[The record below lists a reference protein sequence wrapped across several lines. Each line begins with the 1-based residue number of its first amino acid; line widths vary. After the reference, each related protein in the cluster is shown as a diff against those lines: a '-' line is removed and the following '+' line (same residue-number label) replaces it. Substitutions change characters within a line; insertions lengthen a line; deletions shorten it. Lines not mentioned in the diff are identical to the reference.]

1 MNATQDRLLDRW
13 IRSKNSACWMFS
25 VLCGRI
31 GASIC
36 LAFALGARPPL
47 VPASMPGPDDSM
59 PASAT
64 LTVSRERLGSNVGLN
79 GMPSSATLTVSRDRV
94 EKIEMCLLALAGYV
108 RGMLN
113 ADAADAGAIP
123 GPNPSTRDR
132 SCSRSPHRRGGLVA
146 QSSDPSLSTS
156 AAAGRPS
163 SASLAVT
170 SPPTSSASLPA
181 ARPTSSASLAR
192 VDDPDPVPCFYA
204 SSYRD
209 GSTCELIGKTQVRM
223 TAPTGFVAS
232 PQYRICCHECTN
244 WLLNTDSA
252 VIAERDR

>member
-1 MNATQDRLLDRW
+1 
-13 IRSKNSACWMFS
+13 
-25 VLCGRI
+25 
-31 GASIC
+31 
-36 LAFALGARPPL
+36 
-47 VPASMPGPDDSM
+47 MPGPDDSM

-64 LTVSRERLGSNVGLN
+64 LTVSRDQL
-79 GMPSSATLTVSRDRV
+79 
-94 EKIEMCLLALAGYV
+94 EKLLMCLAALAGHV

-163 SASLAVT
+163 SASLAAT
-170 SPPTSSASLPA
+170 SPAPTSSASLPA

-209 GSTCELIGKTQVRM
+209 GSTCELTDWQDANEDVRRHRL
-223 TAPTGFVAS
+223 AKISGLLPRVRQLVARQRFS
-232 PQYRICCHECTN
+232 RLHL
-244 WLLNTDSA
+244 W
-252 VIAERDR
+252 

>member
-1 MNATQDRLLDRW
+1 
-13 IRSKNSACWMFS
+13 
-25 VLCGRI
+25 
-31 GASIC
+31 
-36 LAFALGARPPL
+36 
-47 VPASMPGPDDSM
+47 MPGPDDSM

-64 LTVSRERLGSNVGLN
+64 LTVSRDRSGLNVGFN
-79 GMPSSATLTVSRDRV
+79 GMPASATLTVSRDRV
-94 EKIEMCLLALAGYV
+94 EKIEMCLLALTGYV

-163 SASLAVT
+163 SASLAAT
-170 SPPTSSASLPA
+170 SPTPTSSASLPA

-192 VDDPDPVPCFYA
+192 VDDPGPVPCFYA
-204 SSYRD
+204 SKLFL
-209 GSTCELIGKTQVRM
+209 GSTCELIGKTQMMM
-223 TAPTGFVAS
+223 TDDTAS
-232 PQYRICCHECTN
+232 PKYRVCCHECAN
-244 WLLNTDSA
+244 WLLENDSA
-252 VIAERDR
+252 TRPSFDNWLLDTSAPGSATV

>member
-1 MNATQDRLLDRW
+1 
-13 IRSKNSACWMFS
+13 
-25 VLCGRI
+25 
-31 GASIC
+31 
-36 LAFALGARPPL
+36 
-47 VPASMPGPDDSM
+47 MPGPDDSM

-64 LTVSRERLGSNVGLN
+64 LTVSRDRLGLNVGAN
-79 GMPSSATLTVSRDRV
+79 GMPASATLTVSRDRV
-94 EKIEMCLLALAGYV
+94 EKIEMCLLALTGYV

-163 SASLAVT
+163 SASLAAT
-170 SPPTSSASLPA
+170 SPTPTSSASLPA

-192 VDDPDPVPCFYA
+192 VDDPGPVPCFYVL
-204 SSYRD
+204 RL
-209 GSTCELIGKTQVRM
+209 ELVPWKHVR
-223 TAPTGFVAS
+223 TDWQDANEDDRRHRLPKISGLLPRVHQLVARQRFS
-232 PQYRICCHECTN
+232 RLHL
-244 WLLNTDSA
+244 W
-252 VIAERDR
+252 